1 MSLSPRGLPF
11 GKGYASSAVDFNLS
25 ESKLL
30 TFLKD
35 KIKELKPFFLKKITG
50 QKHFPET
57 MQ

>member
-1 MSLSPRGLPF
+1 MDQRII
-11 GKGYASSAVDFNLS
+11 V
-25 ESKLL
+25 SKLL